1 MTKKW
6 IIAPVLAVAVAGCAS
21 NADQRAAVRG
31 ALIGA
36 AGGAVVSAAT
46 GGDLAKGAAIGAA
59 GGAAIGVITQDGRK
73 REVYR
78 DRDGR
83 RYWVDDRGR
92 RRHLS
97 NRR

>member
-1 MTKKW
+1 MRNTW
-6 IIAPVLAVAVAGCAS
+6 ILAPVLAIAVSGCAS

-46 GGDLAKGAAIGAA
+46 GGDLAEGAAIGAV
-59 GGAAIGVITQDGRK
+59 GGAAIGVITQDGRQRK
-73 REVYR
+73 VYR
-78 DRDGR
+78 DRDGG

-92 RRHLS
+92 RRHMS
-97 NRR
+97 DRR